1 MKAQLTIEYLIILV
15 IMLLLF
21 NSITMDLINTS
32 ENDTMALQ
40 TAEMVGSAK
49 MILSDAFNI
58 MSLQGVGAKKIV
70 NLRAPPD
77 CSYIQA
83 VANSNIINLQC
94 DPGTPSYIAGY
105 DGMLVTPTNPPA
117 GVSCVIVNGVINSG
131 TLGSV
136 TISK

>member
-21 NSITMDLINTS
+21 SSITMDLVNTS
-32 ENDTMALQ
+32 EKDAMALQ

-58 MSLQGVGAKKIV
+58 ISLQGIGAKKTV

-77 CSYIQA
+77 CSYTQA
-83 VANSNIINLQC
+83 TPNTISLQC
-94 DPGTPSYIAGY
+94 DLASPSYNAGY
-105 DGMLVTPTNPPA
+105 NGMLVTPANPPA
-117 GVSCVIVNGVINSG
+117 GVSCVIVNAVINSG
-131 TLGSV
+131 TLGTV
-136 TISK
+136 TISKA